1 MNPKTI
7 LIVEDELDMRIF
19 LKTVME
25 TSGYQPI
32 LARNGNDGFEKA
44 KDIHPD
50 LILLDVMMPG
60 EGGVTM
66 YRQLKTD
73 DRLRDIPVV
82 MLSAVEE
89 ATYGHYIK
97 MLNIQ
102 TEGPIPPPNA
112 YVEKPPDP
120 DELLKVIGDL
130 LV

>member
-19 LKTVME
+19 LKTAIE
-25 TSGYQPI
+25 TSGYLPV
-32 LARNGNDGFEKA
+32 LARNGDEGFQKA
-44 KDIHPD
+44 RDIVPD

-73 DRLRDIPVV
+73 DGLRDIPVV

-89 ATYGHYIK
+89 ETYNHYIK

-102 TEGPIPPPNA
+102 TKGPIPPPNA

-120 DELLKVIGDL
+120 DALLNVIRDL

>member
-19 LKTVME
+19 LKMAME
-25 TSGYQPI
+25 TSGYQPL
-32 LARNGNDGFEKA
+32 LARNGNEGVQKA
-44 KDIHPD
+44 REIVPD

-73 DRLRDIPVV
+73 DDLRDIPVV

-89 ATYGHYIK
+89 ETYGHHIK
-97 MLNIQ
+97 MLNIRA
-102 TEGPIPPPNA
+102 EGPIPPPDA

-120 DELLKVIGDL
+120 EELLNVIRDL
-130 LV
+130 LA

>member
-19 LKTVME
+19 LKTAME
-25 TSGYQPI
+25 TSGYLPV
-32 LARNGNDGFEKA
+32 LARNGDEGFRKA
-44 KDIHPD
+44 KDIVPD

-73 DRLRDIPVV
+73 DGLRDIPVV

-89 ATYGHYIK
+89 ETYGHYIK

-102 TEGPIPPPNA
+102 TKGPIPPPNA

-120 DELLKVIGDL
+120 DALLNVIRDL
-130 LV
+130 LA